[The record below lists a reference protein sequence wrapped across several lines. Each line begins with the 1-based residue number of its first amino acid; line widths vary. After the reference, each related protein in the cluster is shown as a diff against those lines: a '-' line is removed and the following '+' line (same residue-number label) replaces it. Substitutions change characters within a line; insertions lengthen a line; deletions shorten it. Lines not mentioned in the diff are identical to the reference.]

1 MRIRRF
7 ACNEPQLDRILKKLQ
22 GRILNAPISERAV
35 QDFEASHGIQLP
47 DGYREFLLRLG
58 NGGDGPP
65 CYGLGPLGLPAN
77 DMPPEQ
83 ARWWVELRDVRKP
96 FPFTRYWIWD
106 LGQETDEGVREQTH
120 HGSVYIGNDGCGAYW
135 HLIIT
140 GPERGNVW
148 MISGEGIQPACPKR
162 DFLTWYEDW
171 LDGKDSFY
179 AFPH

>member
-1 MRIRRF
+1 MS
-7 ACNEPQLDRILKKLQ
+7 PQLDRILKKVQSQ
-22 GRILNAPISERAV
+22 GRRLNAPISERAV
-35 QDFEASHGIQLP
+35 QDFEAAHGIQLP
-47 DGYREFLLRLG
+47 DGYREFLLRGG
-58 NGGDGPP
+58 NGGEGPP

-83 ARWWVELRDVRKP
+83 ARWWVELRDVQKA

-106 LGQETDEGVREQTH
+106 DGQETDEGSEEQVNY
-120 HGSVYIGNDGCGAYW
+120 GSVYIGNDGCGAYW

-148 MISGEGIQPACPKR
+148 MISGEGVQPACPKR